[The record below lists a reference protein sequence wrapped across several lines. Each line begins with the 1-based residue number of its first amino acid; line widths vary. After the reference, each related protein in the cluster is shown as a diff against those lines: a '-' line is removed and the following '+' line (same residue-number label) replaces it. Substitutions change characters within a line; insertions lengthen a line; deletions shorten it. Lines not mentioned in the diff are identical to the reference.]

1 MLAHAIFFYFFS
13 VIAVFSA
20 IMVIASKNT
29 VHSVFF
35 LILDFISISCLFI
48 MIGAEFL
55 GMIMLIVY
63 VGAVAVLFLFV
74 VMMLNVAQQKD
85 EWFKGKIF
93 TSHIPFGSLI
103 SIIIFLELIIVIGG
117 WKYKPDLIETSS
129 IQIDNNFTNTHALG
143 NVIYTEYIHLFQLS
157 GLILL
162 VAMIGAI
169 VLTYRKR
176 DGVKRQ
182 SYFRQVSREKAEG
195 VTLVDVESNKGVNL
209 NEQYC
214 FGPLSNTCSNNFYD
228 WCNWNISKHKE
239 CNYNFNVN

>member
-117 WKYKPDLIETSS
+117 WKYKPNLIETSS
-129 IQIDNNFTNTHALG
+129 IQIDKNFTNTHALG
-143 NVIYTEYIHLFQLS
+143 NIIYTDYIHLFQLA

-176 DGVKRQ
+176 EGVKRQ
-182 SYFRQVSREKAEG
+182 SYFKQVSREKKDS
-195 VTLVDVESNKGVNL
+195 VTLVDAKIKKGITL
-209 NEQYC
+209 
-214 FGPLSNTCSNNFYD
+214 D
-228 WCNWNISKHKE
+228 D
-239 CNYNFNVN
+239 